1 MRSTIFLVSL
11 LFSSQ
16 FAYNQAITQQV
27 RGRVTDA
34 QSGYPLPGVHVYISE
49 SDPLIG
55 TTTGPDGYYVLDN
68 VPLGRQKLIF
78 TFIGYETRVSS
89 NVQVKSGKQPELNV
103 SLQESVI
110 IAEEIVI
117 TATPDKTE
125 TNSALTTVSSRSF
138 NLEETGRY
146 AGSRNDP
153 ARMAANFAGV
163 SANNDDRNDIVIR
176 GNSPAGL
183 LWRLEGVNIPNPNH
197 FGSLSSTGGPVSI
210 INYNNLDKSDF
221 LTGAFPAEYG
231 NALAGVFDLQLRSG
245 NREEHEFLGQIGFNG
260 FEAGAEGPV
269 RLGNTTG
276 SYLANYRYSTL
287 GLFQQLGVDFG
298 TGSATPNFQD
308 LTFKI
313 ELPTANLGRFSVF
326 GIGGISAIDLLGS
339 ETTELDGGDLFGD
352 ENLDQYL
359 NYRTGIFGL
368 THTYYFNKDTYSRL
382 SVAAT
387 QSRELFTADSVD
399 VSNRANIIPLETAE
413 LTNNRYSSHL
423 NLTRKFG
430 PRHTIKGGIITDVY
444 DFELYNERIVPG
456 SSSLLRDANDQTV
469 LLQYYLQWQY
479 RIGNALTLNS
489 GLNYM
494 VLSLNNTRSLQ
505 PRIGLEYELKDQSN
519 IAFAYGLHSQIQP
532 LLVYFNRT
540 TLANGTSVLSNKH
553 LEFSNSQHFVASYQ
567 RNFGSAL
574 SFKLETYYQQ
584 INNVPVET
592 NPSSF
597 SLLNA
602 GAGFEPV
609 DETFLVNEGNGR
621 NIGAEITLEK
631 YFTDSYYFLFTTSV
645 FDSKYEGSDGVERNT
660 AFNGGYIVNLLGGKE
675 FSVGNRGHKLA
686 FDVKLTASGG
696 NRFTPIDLE
705 ASGDAG
711 FEVTQDEQAFSEQ
724 LADYFRADVK
734 VSYRINQPNITH
746 EFSLDVQNITNRQ
759 NVFVRRYNPRT
770 NTINTQYQIGLFP
783 IPQYRILF

>member
-1 MRSTIFLVSL
+1 MRTTILITIL
-11 LFSSQ
+11 LFASQ
-16 FAYNQAITQQV
+16 LAYNQEITQQV

-34 QSGYPLPGVHVYISE
+34 QSGYPLPGANVYISE

-55 TTTGPDGYYVLDN
+55 TTTGPDGYYVLNN

-78 TFIGYETRVSS
+78 TSIGYETGVAS
-89 NVQVKSGKQPELNV
+89 NVLVNSGKQPEVNV

-110 IAEEIVI
+110 MAEEIVI
-117 TATPDKTE
+117 TAAPDKSA
-125 TNSALTTVSSRSF
+125 TNNALTTVSSRSF

-197 FGSLSSTGGPVSI
+197 FGALSSTGGPVSL
-210 INYNNLDKSDF
+210 INYNNLAKSDF

-245 NREEHEFLGQIGFNG
+245 NREEHEFLGQVGFNG
-260 FEAGAEGPV
+260 FEGGAEGPI
-269 RLGNTTG
+269 RLGNTKG

-308 LTFKI
+308 LTFKVD
-313 ELPTANLGRFSVF
+313 LPTANLGRFSVF
-326 GIGGISAIDLLGS
+326 GIGGISAIDLVGS
-339 ETTELDGGDLFGD
+339 ETTELDEGDLFGD

-359 NYRTGIFGL
+359 NYRTGIVGL
-368 THTYYFNKDTYSRL
+368 THTYYFNKNTYSRL

-387 QSRELFTADSVD
+387 QSQELFTADSVD
-399 VSNRANIIPLETAE
+399 VAERANIIPLETAE

-430 PRHTIKGGIITDVY
+430 PRHTVKGGIITDVY

-456 SSSLLRDANDQTV
+456 DSSLLRNANDQTV
-469 LLQYYLQWQY
+469 LFQYYLQWQY

-494 VLSLNNTRSLQ
+494 ALSLNETRSLQ
-505 PRIGLEYELKDQSN
+505 PRIGLKYELNDQSN
-519 IAFAYGLHSQIQP
+519 IGLAYGLHSQIQP

-540 TLANGTSVLSNKH
+540 TLPDGTSVLSNRD

-567 RNFGSAL
+567 RNFDSAL

-609 DETFLVNEGNGR
+609 DETFLVNEGTGR

-631 YFTDSYYFLFTTSV
+631 FFTDSYYFLLTTSV

-675 FSVGNRGHKLA
+675 FNVGNRGHKLA
-686 FDVKLTASGG
+686 FDLKLTASGG

-734 VSYRINQPNITH
+734 VSYRINLPNITH

-770 NTINTQYQIGLFP
+770 NTINTQYQIGFFP